1 MERDVFFVFLP
12 SFGGGGAEK
21 VVSALSSKFSDSY
34 ELYLFVLNDN
44 GPNRVNISKN
54 VNLVKLK
61 SKKIYFVPFE
71 LAYYFK
77 KLKPKYLFTTL
88 IYPIAVLSTLI
99 PFFKSRTK
107 FICRLS
113 NIPSLEL
120 NCVRSHIIKYLYVR
134 SLSRYDA
141 VVCQSQDMLLDAS
154 EFTQSSK
161 NLIKINNPVFF
172 NNKDSNTVSYRNR
185 FILIGRLSKQKNI
198 NMAIIA
204 ANEAGVRL
212 DIYGQGE
219 CYNELNDLINNLGN
233 DDIKL
238 CGFSSN
244 IHTEITSS
252 LAVLLTSEYE
262 GFPNVLIESIS
273 LGVPVVARN
282 CPGGINEIVNSN
294 NGIIFETKDQLVSIL
309 KNFQSDNFNSDFM
322 KRDIQSRFSL
332 ERIVNNYIELFRS
345 L

>member
-1 MERDVFFVFLP
+1 M
-12 SFGGGGAEK
+12 
-21 VVSALSSKFSDSY
+21 
-34 ELYLFVLNDN
+34 
-44 GPNRVNISKN
+44 
-54 VNLVKLK
+54 
-61 SKKIYFVPFE
+61 
-71 LAYYFK
+71 
-77 KLKPKYLFTTL
+77 
-88 IYPIAVLSTLI
+88 
-99 PFFKSRTK
+99 
-107 FICRLS
+107 
-113 NIPSLEL
+113 
-120 NCVRSHIIKYLYVR
+120 
-134 SLSRYDA
+134 
-141 VVCQSQDMLLDAS
+141 
-154 EFTQSSK
+154 
-161 NLIKINNPVFF
+161 
-172 NNKDSNTVSYRNR
+172 
-185 FILIGRLSKQKNI
+185 SKQKNI

-309 KNFQSDNFNSDFM
+309 KKFQS
-322 KRDIQSRFSL
+322 
-332 ERIVNNYIELFRS
+332 
-345 L
+345 